1 MWRWSHIEKS
11 KIGALSDYQLDS
23 CRPRHAPVIHQC
35 AIAQYRATLTLAG
48 FTPAPEQGPRAQN
61 FPVPA
66 GSNRGKEIFAP
77 GEEIWMKRIIF
88 VYVVL
93 AATAAVLGA
102 QQASQPS
109 PYAGTSNPPPDDTI
123 STPAPEPTPEAK
135 PSPSHYTPAQPQAQ
149 RSLDGS
155 LYAVPTNDAPANTAP
170 ANSMPANTNP
180 HNQADGTDDGIVQV
194 APDASAAPALNER
207 AITSDPDGDIVHP
220 APLPPG
226 TLGEGAVIRVRLMDR
241 ISTAMN
247 QNGDPFRTRVVSDVM
262 QDGQV
267 LIPAGAEIDG
277 KVDSVSSGHFAG
289 HGSMRLHPEVVILAD
304 GSRFRLYAD
313 TTGAPGSND
322 RVGGEG
328 AITPGS
334 RLKKVGIE
342 YGTVTGAGIVTGAII
357 AGPGGALAGGII
369 GASVIT
375 VHLLVNH
382 PQATLD
388 DGAVLLFTL
397 NEPLQLVPAAQT
409 GN

>member
-1 MWRWSHIEKS
+1 
-11 KIGALSDYQLDS
+11 
-23 CRPRHAPVIHQC
+23 
-35 AIAQYRATLTLAG
+35 
-48 FTPAPEQGPRAQN
+48 
-61 FPVPA
+61 
-66 GSNRGKEIFAP
+66 
-77 GEEIWMKRIIF
+77 MKRTVV

-102 QQASQPS
+102 QQASQSS
-109 PYAGTSNPPPDDTI
+109 PYTGTSNPPPDDTI
-123 STPAPEPTPEAK
+123 TTPEAQAAPIAK
-135 PSPSHYTPAQPQAQ
+135 PSPSHPMVAQPSAQAQPGQ

-155 LYAVPTNDAPANTAP
+155 LYTIPTDNIPAKNMQA
-170 ANSMPANTNP
+170 S
-180 HNQADGTDDGIVQV
+180 QADGTDDGIVQV
-194 APDASAAPALNER
+194 APDNSAAPALNER
-207 AITSDPDGDIVHP
+207 MATSDPDGDIVHP

-241 ISTAMN
+241 LSTAMN
-247 QNGDPFRTRVVSDVM
+247 ENGNPFRTRVVSDVM

-289 HGSMRLHPEVVILAD
+289 HGSMRLQPEFVILAD
-304 GSRFRLYAD
+304 GSRFHLYAQ

-334 RLKKVGIE
+334 RIKKVGIE
-342 YGTVTGAGIVTGAII
+342 YGAATGAGVVTGAIV

-375 VHLLVNH
+375 VHLLVDH
-382 PQATLD
+382 PQATLE

-397 NEPLQLVPAAQT
+397 NEPLHLVPAAQT

>member
-1 MWRWSHIEKS
+1 
-11 KIGALSDYQLDS
+11 
-23 CRPRHAPVIHQC
+23 
-35 AIAQYRATLTLAG
+35 
-48 FTPAPEQGPRAQN
+48 
-61 FPVPA
+61 
-66 GSNRGKEIFAP
+66 
-77 GEEIWMKRIIF
+77 MKRNIF
-88 VYVVL
+88 VYITLL
-93 AATAAVLGA
+93 AATAAVLSA
-102 QQASQPS
+102 QQASQAG

-123 STPAPEPTPEAK
+123 TTPEPQPAPVAK
-135 PSPSHYTPAQPQAQ
+135 PSPSHPMYAQPAAPQPAQQNAQPAQ

-155 LYAVPTNDAPANTAP
+155 LYSIPANG
-170 ANSMPANTNP
+170 
-180 HNQADGTDDGIVQV
+180 ADGTDDGIVQV
-194 APDASAAPALNER
+194 APDASASPALNPR
-207 AITSDPDGDIVHP
+207 AARIDAASSDPDGDIVHP

-241 ISTAMN
+241 LSTAMN
-247 QNGDPFRTRVVSDVM
+247 QSGDAFRTRVVSDVM

-289 HGSMRLHPEVVILAD
+289 HGSMRLQPEFVILAD
-304 GSRFRLYAD
+304 GSRFHLYAD

-328 AITPGS
+328 NVTPGS
-334 RLKKVGIE
+334 RMKKVGIE
-342 YGTVTGAGIVTGAII
+342 YGAGTGAGVVTGAII
-357 AGPGGALAGGII
+357 GGPGGALAGGII

-375 VHLLVNH
+375 VHLLMDH

-397 NEPLQLVPAAQT
+397 NEPLHLVAAAQT

>member
-1 MWRWSHIEKS
+1 
-11 KIGALSDYQLDS
+11 
-23 CRPRHAPVIHQC
+23 
-35 AIAQYRATLTLAG
+35 
-48 FTPAPEQGPRAQN
+48 
-61 FPVPA
+61 
-66 GSNRGKEIFAP
+66 
-77 GEEIWMKRIIF
+77 MKRKIF
-88 VYVVL
+88 VYALL

-102 QQASQPS
+102 QQSSQQG

-123 STPAPEPTPEAK
+123 TTPEPQPAPVAK
-135 PSPSHYTPAQPQAQ
+135 PSPSHPMYAQPAAPHQTPQNAQPAQ

-155 LYAVPTNDAPANTAP
+155 LYTIPANA
-170 ANSMPANTNP
+170 
-180 HNQADGTDDGIVQV
+180 ADGTDDGIVQV
-194 APDASAAPALNER
+194 APDASAPPALNSR
-207 AITSDPDGDIVHP
+207 AAAIDAAHNNSASTDPDGDIVHP

-241 ISTAMN
+241 LSTAMN
-247 QNGDPFRTRVVSDVM
+247 QSGDAFRTRVVSDVI

-289 HGSMRLHPEVVILAD
+289 HGSMRLQPEFVILAD
-304 GSRFRLYAD
+304 GSRFHLYAD

-322 RVGGEG
+322 RIGGEG
-328 AITPGS
+328 NVTPGS
-334 RLKKVGIE
+334 RMKKVGIE
-342 YGTVTGAGIVTGAII
+342 YGAATGAGVVTGAII
-357 AGPGGALAGGII
+357 GGPGGALAGGII

-375 VHLLVNH
+375 VHLLMDH

-397 NEPLQLVPAAQT
+397 NEPLHLVAAAQT

>member
-1 MWRWSHIEKS
+1 
-11 KIGALSDYQLDS
+11 
-23 CRPRHAPVIHQC
+23 
-35 AIAQYRATLTLAG
+35 
-48 FTPAPEQGPRAQN
+48 
-61 FPVPA
+61 
-66 GSNRGKEIFAP
+66 
-77 GEEIWMKRIIF
+77 
-88 VYVVL
+88 
-93 AATAAVLGA
+93 
-102 QQASQPS
+102 
-109 PYAGTSNPPPDDTI
+109 
-123 STPAPEPTPEAK
+123 
-135 PSPSHYTPAQPQAQ
+135 
-149 RSLDGS
+149 
-155 LYAVPTNDAPANTAP
+155 
-170 ANSMPANTNP
+170 MPANTNP
-180 HNQADGTDDGIVQV
+180 YNQADGTDDGIVQV

-207 AITSDPDGDIVHP
+207 IATNDPDGDIVHP

-241 ISTAMN
+241 LSTAMN
-247 QNGDPFRTRVVSDVM
+247 QNGDPFRTRVVSDVI

-289 HGSMRLHPEVVILAD
+289 HGSMRLQPEFVILND
-304 GSRFRLYAD
+304 GSRFHLYAE

-328 AITPGS
+328 SITPGS

-342 YGTVTGAGIVTGAII
+342 YGAVAGAGIVTGAII

-375 VHLLVNH
+375 VHLLVDH

-388 DGAVLLFTL
+388 DGTVLLFTL
-397 NEPLQLVPAAQT
+397 SEPLHLVPAAQT

>member
-1 MWRWSHIEKS
+1 
-11 KIGALSDYQLDS
+11 
-23 CRPRHAPVIHQC
+23 
-35 AIAQYRATLTLAG
+35 
-48 FTPAPEQGPRAQN
+48 
-61 FPVPA
+61 
-66 GSNRGKEIFAP
+66 
-77 GEEIWMKRIIF
+77 MKRIVF

-93 AATAAVLGA
+93 AATAALLGA
-102 QQASQPS
+102 QQSSQSS
-109 PYAGTSNPPPDDTI
+109 PYTGTSSPPPDDTI
-123 STPAPEPTPEAK
+123 STPAPEPAPEAK
-135 PSPSHYTPAQPQAQ
+135 PSPSHYAAAQPSTQPQAQ

-155 LYAVPTNDAPANTAP
+155 LYTVPTSDGPANAGP
-170 ANSMPANTNP
+170 AHNLPANTNSY
-180 HNQADGTDDGIVQV
+180 NQADGTDDGIVQV
-194 APDASAAPALNER
+194 APEASAAPR
-207 AITSDPDGDIVHP
+207 AESQRASTSDPDGDIVHP

-226 TLGEGAVIRVRLMDR
+226 TLGEGAVIRVRLMER
-241 ISTAMN
+241 LSTAMN
-247 QNGDPFRTRVVSDVM
+247 DNGDTFRTRVVSDVM

-289 HGSMRLHPEVVILAD
+289 HGSMRLQPEVVILAD
-304 GSRFRLYAD
+304 GSRYHLYAQ

-328 AITPGS
+328 SITPGS

-342 YGTVTGAGIVTGAII
+342 YGAGAGAGVVTGAII
-357 AGPGGALAGGII
+357 GGPGGALAGGII

-375 VHLLVNH
+375 VHLLVDH

-397 NEPLQLVPAAQT
+397 DEPLHLVPAAQT

>member
-1 MWRWSHIEKS
+1 
-11 KIGALSDYQLDS
+11 
-23 CRPRHAPVIHQC
+23 
-35 AIAQYRATLTLAG
+35 
-48 FTPAPEQGPRAQN
+48 
-61 FPVPA
+61 
-66 GSNRGKEIFAP
+66 
-77 GEEIWMKRIIF
+77 MKRTIV
-88 VYVVL
+88 VYVIL
-93 AATAAVLGA
+93 AAGAALLGA
-102 QQASQPS
+102 QGANQSS

-123 STPAPEPTPEAK
+123 STPAPEPAPQAK
-135 PSPSHYTPAQPQAQ
+135 PSPSHYTPAQLPAQAQPAQ

-155 LYAVPTNDAPANTAP
+155 LYTVPTSDGPAGN
-170 ANSMPANTNP
+170 MPTGNMQA
-180 HNQADGTDDGIVQV
+180 NQADGTDDGIVQV
-194 APDASAAPALNER
+194 APDNTAAPALNER
-207 AITSDPDGDIVHP
+207 MTRTDPDLSDPDGDIVHP

-241 ISTAMN
+241 LSSAMN
-247 QNGDPFRTRVVSDVM
+247 ENGDSFRTRVVSDVM

-277 KVDSVSSGHFAG
+277 KVASVSSGHFAG
-289 HGSMRLHPEVVILAD
+289 HGSMRLQPEFVTLND
-304 GSRFRLYAD
+304 GSRFHLYAE

-342 YGTVTGAGIVTGAII
+342 YGAVAGAGVVTGAMI

-375 VHLLVNH
+375 VHLLVDH

-388 DGAVLLFTL
+388 DGTVLLFTL
-397 NEPLQLVPAAQT
+397 SEPLRLVPAAQT